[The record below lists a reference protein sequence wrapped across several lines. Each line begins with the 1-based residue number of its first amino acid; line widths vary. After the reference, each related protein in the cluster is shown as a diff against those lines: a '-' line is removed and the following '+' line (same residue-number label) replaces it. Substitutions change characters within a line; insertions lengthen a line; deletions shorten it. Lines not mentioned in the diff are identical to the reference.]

1 MYIRKLRY
9 IPFYFFS
16 IIFILVLILIVYIL
30 FHQKNDTLST
40 VKPSVETNPAHHIGD
55 TADDMCVWVNP
66 NNKWLSLIIGDDKKG
81 GLCVWNFDGTEN
93 QYLDPESDMNNLD
106 IRYDFNLQKQ
116 KIPLIGVIN
125 ENGMCLSF
133 YTVDADTRLVR
144 NIGSVPLNKENPYG
158 GCMYLS
164 DVTKQY
170 YFFVNWKDGTVQQW
184 QLDGTSGEIIGSL
197 ARTFNVG
204 SQVEGCVADD
214 HMGYFYIGEE
224 EVGVW
229 KYGAEPGDGSTR
241 TMVDSVDKKAGGHL
255 TADVEGMTIYYGKDE
270 NKGYL
275 ICSSQGNSTFQVYDR
290 ESNKYLHSFTICATK
305 TIDVTT
311 ETDGCDASNV
321 DFGGPYSE
329 GVFIAHDHIND
340 CTDRTNVKL
349 VPWKEIQDVI
359 DSRICQN
366 LKIRF

>member
-1 MYIRKLRY
+1 MYILRLRH
-9 IPFYFFS
+9 ILFYFFS
-16 IIFILVLILIVYIL
+16 ILFILALIFIVHILS
-30 FHQKNDTLST
+30 HQRNDTLST

-55 TADDMCVWVNP
+55 TADDMCIWINP
-66 NNKWLSLIIGDDKKG
+66 DDKWLSLVIGDDKEG
-81 GLCVWNFDGTEN
+81 GLCVWNLDGTEN

-106 IRYDFNLQKQ
+106 IRYDFNLGNQ
-116 KIPLIGVIN
+116 KIPLIGVVN

-133 YTVDADTRLVR
+133 YTVDSDTRLVR
-144 NIGSVPLNKENPYG
+144 NIGSIPLNKENPYG

-164 DVTKQY
+164 DVTKQF

-184 QLDGTSGEIIGSL
+184 QLDGASGEIIGSL

-214 HMGYFYIGEE
+214 QMGYFYIGEE
-224 EVGVW
+224 DLGVW
-229 KYGAEPGDGSTR
+229 KYDAEPDGGSNR

-270 NKGYL
+270 NEGYL
-275 ICSSQGNSTFQVYDR
+275 IVSSQGNSTFQVYDR
-290 ESNKYLHSFTICATK
+290 KSNKHLHAFTVGATEL
-305 TIDVTT
+305 IDETT
-311 ETDGCDASNV
+311 ETDGCDVSNV
-321 DFGGPYSE
+321 DFGGPFSE

-349 VPWKEIQDVI
+349 VPWKEIKDAI
-359 DSRICQN
+359 DSRIYQN
-366 LKIRF
+366 LRIRF